1 MKIFYTLLMA
11 AMMLSFTGCSLEDL
25 PFGLGNK
32 LTQGK
37 EDDNTG
43 SEISEEAVRRIKKIT
58 RHENIPGIEMNWLYE
73 FEYDTKG
80 NITSSK
86 ITIVEDEQRIEA
98 LYTCDY
104 STEGVASITESIYY
118 DGELYWEP
126 TTYKI
131 NIDSRGYITSYDYQT
146 SGYDGEIWYYT
157 ATSDYSEEGFLESWF
172 ESGEDKSSGIN
183 YSYLDGR
190 LIEIFFNYDYIGY
203 TYQTTIDESFTSDRK
218 IMPTAFDI
226 NKALI
231 PEFCPNELFISGAVN
246 SGTLGNYYFDRM
258 YVESLLFYSDEID
271 RSEYTQDANYNET
284 ITSKVIY
291 YENFEED
298 FVTIPVI
305 TANYDKDGYP
315 IEFIADVRECEAE
328 MEITYAAGEIIYE
341 NEDGPVYEVVEVDR
355 KIISQGSSTS
365 VGSATITIEYC
376 E

>member
-43 SEISEEAVRRIKKIT
+43 SEISEEAVRRIKKIS

-157 ATSDYSEEGFLESWF
+157 ATSDSSEEGFLESWF

-190 LIEIFFNYDYIGY
+190 LIEIFFNYD
-203 TYQTTIDESFTSDRK
+203 
-218 IMPTAFDI
+218 
-226 NKALI
+226 
-231 PEFCPNELFISGAVN
+231 
-246 SGTLGNYYFDRM
+246 
-258 YVESLLFYSDEID
+258 
-271 RSEYTQDANYNET
+271 
-284 ITSKVIY
+284 
-291 YENFEED
+291 
-298 FVTIPVI
+298 
-305 TANYDKDGYP
+305 
-315 IEFIADVRECEAE
+315 
-328 MEITYAAGEIIYE
+328 
-341 NEDGPVYEVVEVDR
+341 
-355 KIISQGSSTS
+355 
-365 VGSATITIEYC
+365 
-376 E
+376 